1 MPAMGNVFY
10 LAISNIYH
18 VRHFYSYFTDEKT
31 DSDVSSLF
39 DMMQNYFSVK
49 EEKVRENI
57 S

>member
-49 EEKVRENI
+49 EEKLRENI